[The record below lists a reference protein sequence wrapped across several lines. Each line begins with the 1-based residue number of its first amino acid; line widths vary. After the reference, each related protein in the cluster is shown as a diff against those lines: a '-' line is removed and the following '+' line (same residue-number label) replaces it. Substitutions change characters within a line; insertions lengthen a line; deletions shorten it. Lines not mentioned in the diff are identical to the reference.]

1 MSDKP
6 VNLNRVR
13 KDKARA
19 AKKARAEENSLK
31 FGRSKAEISLDQAR
45 TSRAAQILDA
55 HRRAPEAKS
64 ADKGDDKNAGK
75 GDDKGDD
82 KSDAPS
88 DERERDT

>member
-13 KDKARA
+13 KDRARA

-45 TSRAAQILDA
+45 KSRAAQILDA
-55 HRRAPEAKS
+55 HRRAPE
-64 ADKGDDKNAGK
+64 DQNG
-75 GDDKGDD
+75 DKGDD
-82 KSDAPS
+82 KSAGPS
-88 DERERDT
+88 DEGERDP

>member
-55 HRRAPEAKS
+55 HRRAPEGKSPDKS
-64 ADKGDDKNAGK
+64 ADKNA
-75 GDDKGDD
+75 DKGDD
-82 KSDAPS
+82 KSDTPS
-88 DERERDT
+88 DEGERDP

>member
-13 KDKARA
+13 KDKVRA

-55 HRRAPEAKS
+55 HRRAPVAKS
-64 ADKGDDKNAGK
+64 ADKGDDT
-75 GDDKGDD
+75 
-82 KSDAPS
+82 SDAPS
-88 DERERDT
+88 DEGERDP

>member
-31 FGRSKAEISLDQAR
+31 FGRSKAAISLDQAR

-64 ADKGDDKNAGK
+64 PDKSADKTAGK

-82 KSDAPS
+82 KSGTPS
-88 DERERDT
+88 DEGERDP

>member
-13 KDKARA
+13 KDRARA

-31 FGRSKAEISLDQAR
+31 FGRSKAEINLDQAR
-45 TSRAAQILDA
+45 KSRAAQILDA

-64 ADKGDDKNAGK
+64 G
-75 GDDKGDD
+75 DKGDD
-82 KSDAPS
+82 KSAAPS
-88 DERERDT
+88 DEGEHDP

>member
-45 TSRAAQILDA
+45 KSRAAQILDA

-64 ADKGDDKNAGK
+64 ADKNAG
-75 GDDKGDD
+75 KGDD

-88 DERERDT
+88 DEIERDP

>member
-19 AKKARAEENSLK
+19 AQKARAEENSLK

-64 ADKGDDKNAGK
+64 PDKSAV
-75 GDDKGDD
+75 KGDD

-88 DERERDT
+88 DVGERDP

>member
-31 FGRSKAEISLDQAR
+31 FGRSKAAISLDQAR
-45 TSRAAQILDA
+45 TSRAAEILDA
-55 HRRAPEAKS
+55 HRRVPEDKS
-64 ADKGDDKNAGK
+64 DDKNAS
-75 GDDKGDD
+75 

-88 DERERDT
+88 DEGERDP

>member
-45 TSRAAQILDA
+45 KSRAAQILDA

-64 ADKGDDKNAGK
+64 PDK

-88 DERERDT
+88 DEGERDP

>member
-19 AKKARAEENSLK
+19 AKKARADENSLK

-64 ADKGDDKNAGK
+64 PDKSA
-75 GDDKGDD
+75 DKGDD

-88 DERERDT
+88 DEGERDP